1 MNIRIIKNAHKIKGH
16 LYNGSFIL
24 EKEYEPSEYDGINT
38 VRYYIYKPEENER
51 TELLSGK
58 KKYDIYKIKC
68 LDKKIDN
75 LYFTTITDTTGDTQ
89 SITMYKYNID
99 SKDIEP
105 VYSVKEHISEY
116 NNYKQTRVFVLND
129 FYMLFQNEYIR
140 YNLTETYNG
149 YFEFDQFL
157 YCIKDE
163 KKVPVVDDNLRING
177 IENIKLLDNN
187 RCMLKTGFNLIT
199 DERYSKMEKNEVSLE
214 KISFVNLGQL
224 VSDILLS
231 KGNIVIDTIDQAF
244 YTETFPYAVV
254 KGKYIVYSKV
264 EPENHQEQVIF
275 YNTETRETTTC
286 INPNIYCKDDLA
298 WSYVIGQTPYIRLN
312 TKGEIKFYN
321 LVKNKVDI
329 CFSEEKKV
337 ETIVNDMFIVSGIK
351 KRLIGRD
358 RPTIA
363 VYRYP
368 DLALL
373 HQETGEYMGCIATD
387 RSSIYILKN

>member
-1 MNIRIIKNAHKIKGH
+1 M
-16 LYNGSFIL
+16 
-24 EKEYEPSEYDGINT
+24 
-38 VRYYIYKPEENER
+38 
-51 TELLSGK
+51 
-58 KKYDIYKIKC
+58 
-68 LDKKIDN
+68 
-75 LYFTTITDTTGDTQ
+75 
-89 SITMYKYNID
+89 
-99 SKDIEP
+99 
-105 VYSVKEHISEY
+105 
-116 NNYKQTRVFVLND
+116 
-129 FYMLFQNEYIR
+129 
-140 YNLTETYNG
+140 
-149 YFEFDQFL
+149 
-157 YCIKDE
+157 
-163 KKVPVVDDNLRING
+163 
-177 IENIKLLDNN
+177 
-187 RCMLKTGFNLIT
+187 
-199 DERYSKMEKNEVSLE
+199 
-214 KISFVNLGQL
+214 
-224 VSDILLS
+224 
-231 KGNIVIDTIDQAF
+231 
-244 YTETFPYAVV
+244 
-254 KGKYIVYSKV
+254 

-329 CFSEEKKV
+329 SFSEEKKV